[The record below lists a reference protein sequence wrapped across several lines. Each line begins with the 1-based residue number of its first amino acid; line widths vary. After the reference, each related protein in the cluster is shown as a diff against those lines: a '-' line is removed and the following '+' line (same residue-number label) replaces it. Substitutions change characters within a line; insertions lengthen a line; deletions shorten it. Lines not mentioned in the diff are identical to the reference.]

1 MSKGVKI
8 ALVVIAAVLV
18 LCCIG
23 GLAVY
28 FVTMRAVSQA
38 FTEDPT
44 QAAKIGHEI
53 VDYTLPPGYRERAAM
68 NAVVFKM
75 VVIGPESQSTDS
87 MILAL
92 MQISAGSNLSQE
104 EMERQVRQAM
114 AQQGQRSDVQVQVV
128 GTQRVTIKGQ
138 PVTLT
143 VSEGSGDGGDYRQVT
158 GVFPGKGG
166 LAMLMAMGAKD
177 SWNEATLAE
186 FLASIK

>member
-1 MSKGVKI
+1 
-8 ALVVIAAVLV
+8 
-18 LCCIG
+18 
-23 GLAVY
+23 
-28 FVTMRAVSQA
+28 
-38 FTEDPT
+38 
-44 QAAKIGHEI
+44 
-53 VDYTLPPGYRERAAM
+53 
-68 NAVVFKM
+68 
-75 VVIGPESQSTDS
+75 

-114 AQQGQRSDVQVQVV
+114 AQQGRRSDVQVQVV
-128 GTQRVTIKGQ
+128 CTQRVTIKGQ

-143 VSEGSGDGGDYRQVT
+143 VSEGSRGGADYRQAT

-177 SWNEATLAE
+177 SWNEAILVQ